1 MRLLSFV
8 KRNIRRTPY
17 QAMAAIM
24 VMFLTFLTMQIFALL
39 AYGSHQLLTEFESK
53 PQVIGFFKDNTTDQ
67 DITAIKRALEQ
78 TGRVSS
84 VKYVSKDEALQIYKD
99 RNKND
104 PKLLEL
110 VTASI
115 LPASLEV
122 STVTPQDLTVVADML
137 AQEPVIG
144 KENVIIPLDVIQAV
158 TKFSNAIRTT
168 GAVVISFLS
177 LFSLLII
184 LMLIG
189 FKIRLKRKEIE
200 IMKLLG
206 ASSMFIRAPFLLEGI
221 FYSAFGAFLAWI
233 VAYAT
238 VWYATPFVEN
248 TIHEV
253 HLLPVSPLIMLA
265 ILAGSEITAILIGL
279 VGSFAA
285 IRRYL
290 RL

>member
-1 MRLLSFV
+1 MRLISFV

-17 QAMAAIM
+17 QAMAAVM

-39 AYGSHQLLTEFESK
+39 GLGSHQLLKEFESK

-67 DITAIKRALEQ
+67 DISAIKRALEQ
-78 TGRVSS
+78 TGKVAS
-84 VKYVSKDEALQIYKD
+84 VKYVSTDEALQIYKD

-122 STVTPQDLTVVADML
+122 STTSPQDLSAVADML
-137 AQEPVIG
+137 GQEPVIG

-158 TKFSNAIRTT
+158 TKFSNVIRTT
-168 GAVVISFLS
+168 GAVVIGFMS

-184 LMLIG
+184 LLIIG
-189 FKIRLKRKEIE
+189 FKIRIKRKEIE

-206 ASSMFIRAPFLLEGI
+206 ASSWFIRSPFLLEGI
-221 FYSAFGAFLAWI
+221 FYSSFGAFLAWI
-233 VAYAT
+233 FTYLIS
-238 VWYATPFVEN
+238 WYATPFVQN

-253 HLLPVSPLIMLA
+253 KLLPVSPLVMLGVLVISQLAA
-265 ILAGSEITAILIGL
+265 ITIGFI
-279 VGSFAA
+279 GSFGA

-290 RL
+290 HL